1 MNGRCKFAI
10 NSPFEYKIPT
20 LSSVKILNKNNVLQT
35 YYTKVI
41 KLGLMTLMVTSLVT
55 PKLVIN
61 CKILQTAL
69 HKCSIKFL
77 EESFQDFFFFINCKL
92 WEIFI
97 IILCNCKI
105 FIIICSANS
114 AIFAYI
120 QGGGIMTWTSMI
132 REF

>member
-1 MNGRCKFAI
+1 MVSLLKIFFLTGCSVLIISKFIFFFFFILFAKKNYNKKGLNGRCKFAI

-61 CKILQTAL
+61 CKILQTAV
-69 HKCSIKFL
+69 HKCSIKFV
-77 EESFQDFFFFINCKL
+77 EESFQDFFFINCKL
-92 WEIFI
+92 
-97 IILCNCKI
+97 
-105 FIIICSANS
+105 
-114 AIFAYI
+114 
-120 QGGGIMTWTSMI
+120 
-132 REF
+132 